1 VSRAGWRLLL
11 VPLVVLATGSCSSG
25 HEGGP
30 GAAAADEAACTPP
43 QVAPDGPPT
52 RRAGDADRSY
62 LLAVPDDAP
71 PAGGFPLVVSLH
83 GHGSSGVEHEAN
95 TGLAAAGRARGA
107 VVATPDGLGDPARW
121 NFDRRVDGP
130 DDYTF
135 VTGLIDELVRTACV
149 DPARVFLA
157 GSSNGAAFA
166 GFLACTGDVDVAAVA
181 MVIATVPPTCHPD
194 RRPSALTIRG
204 TADATVAYAGSEDMV
219 AEWADHDGCGATART
234 DEPSSGVTRTS
245 YTDCPDGRR
254 AEHIAIADGIHAW
267 PGTPAAAG
275 NPANS
280 PAGATFP
287 ATDTVLAF
295 FDRVDPLA

>member
-1 VSRAGWRLLL
+1 MSRAGRRLLL

-25 HEGGP
+25 RDGGP
-30 GAAAADEAACTPP
+30 SGSASDEAACTPP
-43 QVAPDGPPT
+43 QVAPDIPQT
-52 RRAGDADRSY
+52 RRTGDGDRSY

-83 GHGSSGVEHEAN
+83 GHGNSAVEHEAN
-95 TGLAAAGRARGA
+95 TGLAAAGQTRGY

-121 NFDRRVDGP
+121 NFDRRPDGP

-135 VTGLIDELVRTACV
+135 VAGLIDELVRTACV
-149 DPARVFLA
+149 NPVRVFLA

-166 GFLACTGDVDVAAVA
+166 GFLACTGDVNAAAVA
-181 MVIATVPPTCHPD
+181 MVIATVPPTCPPD
-194 RRPSALTIRG
+194 RRPSVLTIRG

-219 AEWADHDGCGATART
+219 AEWADHDGCGAAAQV
-234 DEPSSGVTRTS
+234 DEPSPGVTSTS

-254 AEHIAIADGIHAW
+254 AQHIAIADGIHSW
-267 PGTPAAAG
+267 PGTPAAG

-280 PAGATFP
+280 RAGATYP
-287 ATDTVLAF
+287 ATDAVLAF
-295 FDRVDPLA
+295 FDHVDPSA